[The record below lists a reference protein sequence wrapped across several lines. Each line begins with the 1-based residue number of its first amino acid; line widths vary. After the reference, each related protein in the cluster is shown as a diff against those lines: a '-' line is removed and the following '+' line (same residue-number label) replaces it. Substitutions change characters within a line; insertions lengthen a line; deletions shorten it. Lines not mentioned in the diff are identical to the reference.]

1 MRYGQAISE
10 QGVGGMTT
18 GQHGSAQQGD
28 FHSSSGTHE
37 ETMNAVKA
45 RTAAGYGG
53 EKDMDRNVGA

>member
-18 GQHGSAQQGD
+18 GQQGSAGQSYG
-28 FHSSSGTHE
+28 HSEG
-37 ETMNAVKA
+37 NVDKAKA

-53 EKDMDRNVGA
+53 DRDMDRNVGA